1 MQRIEDEGSQ
11 CKKSIVVQVMD
22 ERRDLRVDVGGQRKR
37 AAVVLSGGFS
47 VKQWKALCVE
57 VNKGG

>member
-1 MQRIEDEGSQ
+1 MLEDE
-11 CKKSIVVQVMD
+11 
-22 ERRDLRVDVGGQRKR
+22 KR

-57 VNKGG
+57 VNKGS